1 MKNTSKWI
9 TFTLTLTSSKN
20 TCISLF
26 SASFFQY
33 YDFKHSVI
41 LFFVTSYCFA
51 YNSGSVCKFQI
62 LTWTV
67 LAHCISLRLFDSN
80 PSITII
86 WLSTL
91 KKVDFVSHWL
101 YKVKIP
107 ECVIL
112 LLLKLLKWLARYNS
126 MAICSIILNI
136 NRGLTEAL
144 HFFQPTASKWLHTK
158 KFKYLNKEL

>member
-1 MKNTSKWI
+1 MS
-9 TFTLTLTSSKN
+9 SSKN
-20 TCISLF
+20 TRISLF
-26 SASFFQY
+26 SSSFFQY

-41 LFFVTSYCFA
+41 LLFVTSYCFA
-51 YNSGSVCKFQI
+51 YNSRSVCKFQI

-80 PSITII
+80 LSITII

-112 LLLKLLKWLARYNS
+112 LLLKLLKRLV
-126 MAICSIILNI
+126 
-136 NRGLTEAL
+136 NR
-144 HFFQPTASKWLHTK
+144 TACKIQFYGNLQYSTQ
-158 KFKYLNKEL
+158 YQ